1 MKEKKK
7 ETFEQS
13 QKEVTDQRLFNLMCD
28 VCETVAKAQPVD
40 AYVYRRMA
48 DEPYHCAGFPVS
60 LMIGTL
66 VWDHLGLFDVETV
79 AYALRLFGGLADY
92 RLPLMTMDENKE
104 EPEATP
110 DKDDNAAHDGVGES
124 ADEP

>member
-1 MKEKKK
+1 MQKEK
-7 ETFEQS
+7 Q
-13 QKEVTDQRLFNLMCD
+13 VTDRRLLNLLQD
-28 VCETVAKAQPVD
+28 VCETVAKAQPED
-40 AYVYRRMA
+40 AHVYRRMA

-60 LMIGTL
+60 AMIGA
-66 VWDHLGLFDVETV
+66 VAWDHLELFDVETV
-79 AYALRLFGGLADY
+79 AYALRMIGGLADY